1 MKILLVDDSDTVR
14 CIGRHTLVKMGY
26 TDIVEAQDGAEAVK
40 QVASG
45 AFQLVLMDWNMPNM
59 TGIDALKAIKANPAH
74 KSLPVIMVTSESEK
88 SRITEALQ
96 GGASSYLVKPFQAET
111 LQDRINEVMGKP
123 A

>member
-14 CIGRHTLVKMGY
+14 CIGRHTLAKMGY

-59 TGIDALKAIKANPAH
+59 TGIDALKAIRANPDH
-74 KSLPVIMVTSESEK
+74 KSLPVIMITSESEK
-88 SRITEALQ
+88 CRITEALQ
-96 GGASSYLVKPFQAET
+96 GGASSYVVKPFLAET
-111 LQDRINEVMGKP
+111 LQDMINAVMGKP